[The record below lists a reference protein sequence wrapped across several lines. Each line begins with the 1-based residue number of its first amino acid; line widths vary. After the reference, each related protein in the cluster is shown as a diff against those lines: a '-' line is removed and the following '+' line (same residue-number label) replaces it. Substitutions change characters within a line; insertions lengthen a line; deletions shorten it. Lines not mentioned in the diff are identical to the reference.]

1 MKSDI
6 RFKWTCIALLA
17 IAVMLYA
24 FDSRYKEVQQY
35 GNFGGKSALWDTW
48 TNSIIVFGDSH
59 DRGKLV
65 KYRIELEN
73 DRLRLKNGKLS
84 NNIPFYKET
93 PEDNRYQA
101 FVVLSRDGY
110 NLGTFSEMEQALQE
124 GAKNRR
130 FTYNA
135 LRKEGYNV
143 GSYPKFKRKL
153 GLTLWQ
159 RWMG

>member
-24 FDSRYKEVQQY
+24 FDSRYKEVQNY
-35 GNFGGKSALWDTW
+35 GYLEGKSVLWDTW
-48 TNSIIVFGDSH
+48 TNSVILFSGDA
-59 DRGKLV
+59 DRLV

-84 NNIPFYKET
+84 NNTPFYKET

-110 NLGTFSEMEQALQE
+110 NLGTFSEMTRALQE

-143 GSYPKFKRKL
+143 GSYHKFKRKL